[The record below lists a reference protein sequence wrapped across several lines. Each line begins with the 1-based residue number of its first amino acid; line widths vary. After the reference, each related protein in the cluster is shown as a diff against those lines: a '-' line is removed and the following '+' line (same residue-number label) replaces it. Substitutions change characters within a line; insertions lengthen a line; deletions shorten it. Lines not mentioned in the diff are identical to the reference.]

1 MGETAT
7 SAVNYEGRGYWLQN
21 LDKQCRTVLLWREK
35 RIFCVEFI
43 GRGKIP
49 GMTRAEKSRKR
60 KYKPLTNPLLPFCP
74 GLNCIRYLP
83 LDIARNSQQADG
95 IRIFSPCFRQIWE
108 KRGGEKERI
117 GLAFFCHLLQRTDGG
132 GQIFPHS
139 PGDPIFPSFFRLEKI
154 QNKSAEEGKKGEGK
168 RKDLSRW

>member
-1 MGETAT
+1 M
-7 SAVNYEGRGYWLQN
+7 QN

-95 IRIFSPCFRQIWE
+95 IRNFSSCFRQIWE
-108 KRGGEKERI
+108 GRWGGGERKGKNRPCLLLPPAAMGGRGG
-117 GLAFFCHLLQRTDGG
+117 
-132 GQIFPHS
+132 IFPTY
-139 PGDPIFPSFFRLEKI
+139 LETQFSLLFLVWRKFKI
-154 QNKSAEEGKKGEGK
+154 NPPKKKKKGEGK
-168 RKDLSRW
+168 RKDLSR